1 MIVQGKYNTATA
13 HAETIEPQVINQIRD
28 FLNTDLAEGSEIH
41 IMPDTHSGKGCV
53 VGFTMTIT
61 DKVCPNLVGVDV
73 GCFHKDTKVK
83 LTDGRD
89 LSFEELIEE
98 AKEGR
103 EHFGYSLDKNGHVKV
118 SKLINPRKI
127 KTVDE
132 TVIITLDNGEKIRCT
147 LDHIFYKRNMNE
159 VEAKDLKIGDSLYP
173 LYIKKRNE
181 LDKDENCYFNN
192 KLLNEENDYLCIY
205 DAIDNS
211 YHYIHH
217 LSDDY
222 NFRNGMI
229 SNFPKSFIRHHID
242 FNKYN
247 NDPTNIKRMTLKEH
261 WRVHCENASFLNE
274 KGTAGFKS
282 IEKKYGRD
290 KLLEICSNAGKKG
303 SKATWTSENAEL
315 YRQKKSEI
323 ISKWN
328 KSEIAREKARLR
340 QKLHNTST
348 LDGPNGI
355 RNEEWFLLRVKLG
368 KLRKIFAIMKEKN
381 LDFSEEN
388 YNKARTE
395 VYNGYTFSKAVSIL
409 NESHLS
415 FQEILNG
422 QVNKNHRVVSI
433 EHIKGKLDVYC
444 LTCPEFGNFAL
455 SSGVFVHNCNMT
467 CVKLPKEVQIQPEVF
482 LETCKKIPAGV
493 GNNAG
498 RPPKFV
504 DVSEIGLGKLT
515 FEVRKPKTVTD
526 SIGSLGSGNHFIE
539 LNTDGQNQFIVIHT
553 GSRNLGQQVCGY
565 HMKVAKTDHS
575 RGDLSYLTGKN
586 LDNYLNDM
594 VICQKYA
601 QANHKEIY
609 STLLKELGIRVCKCE
624 IFTTMHN
631 YIDFN
636 DHILRKGAIS
646 CQEGKK
652 VLIPFNMR
660 DGSVIGVGKGNP
672 EWNFSGPHGAGRI
685 MSRTQAKEL
694 ISLEDFQES
703 MEGITGTVCQE
714 TIDEAPMVYK
724 DSKEIERQLGETVE
738 ITNHLKV
745 LGNFK
750 GF

>member
-1 MIVQGKYNTATA
+1 MIIQGKYNTANV

-73 GCFHKDTKVK
+73 GC
-83 LTDGRD
+83 
-89 LSFEELIEE
+89 
-98 AKEGR
+98 
-103 EHFGYSLDKNGHVKV
+103 
-118 SKLINPRKI
+118 
-127 KTVDE
+127 
-132 TVIITLDNGEKIRCT
+132 
-147 LDHIFYKRNMNE
+147 
-159 VEAKDLKIGDSLYP
+159 
-173 LYIKKRNE
+173 
-181 LDKDENCYFNN
+181 
-192 KLLNEENDYLCIY
+192 
-205 DAIDNS
+205 
-211 YHYIHH
+211 
-217 LSDDY
+217 
-222 NFRNGMI
+222 
-229 SNFPKSFIRHHID
+229 
-242 FNKYN
+242 
-247 NDPTNIKRMTLKEH
+247 
-261 WRVHCENASFLNE
+261 
-274 KGTAGFKS
+274 
-282 IEKKYGRD
+282 
-290 KLLEICSNAGKKG
+290 
-303 SKATWTSENAEL
+303 
-315 YRQKKSEI
+315 Q
-323 ISKWN
+323 
-328 KSEIAREKARLR
+328 
-340 QKLHNTST
+340 
-348 LDGPNGI
+348 
-355 RNEEWFLLRVKLG
+355 
-368 KLRKIFAIMKEKN
+368 
-381 LDFSEEN
+381 
-388 YNKARTE
+388 
-395 VYNGYTFSKAVSIL
+395 
-409 NESHLS
+409 
-415 FQEILNG
+415 
-422 QVNKNHRVVSI
+422 
-433 EHIKGKLDVYC
+433 
-444 LTCPEFGNFAL
+444 
-455 SSGVFVHNCNMT
+455 MT
-467 CVKLPKEVQIQPEVF
+467 CVKLPKDIQIQPEVF

-504 DVSEIGLGKLT
+504 DVSEIGLDRLT
-515 FEVRKPKTVTD
+515 FEIRKPKTVTD

-601 QANHKEIY
+601 KANHKEIY

-660 DGSVIGVGKGNP
+660 DGSVIGIGKGNP

-685 MSRTQAKEL
+685 LSRTQAKEL

-703 MEGITGTVCQE
+703 MRGITGTVCQE

-724 DSKEIERQLGETVE
+724 DSKEIERQLEETVE